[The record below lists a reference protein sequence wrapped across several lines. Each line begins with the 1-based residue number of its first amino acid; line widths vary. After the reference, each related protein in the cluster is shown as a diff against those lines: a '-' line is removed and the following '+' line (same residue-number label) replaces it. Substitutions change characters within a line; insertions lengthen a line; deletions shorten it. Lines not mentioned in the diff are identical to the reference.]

1 MVTPPNS
8 SRRGA
13 SNVGCVISLLVFVAA
28 IYYGINIGKVWF
40 KYYQLQ
46 DEMTVSARMAPGLTD
61 PTIRH
66 RLEAKVDELGLP
78 VEAKKFTISRAGKT
92 FTVSSEYSEH
102 VSLPFFD
109 HTFVFKPT
117 AVEPL

>member
-1 MVTPPNS
+1 MPRTS
-8 SRRGA
+8 DRRGG
-13 SNVGCVISLLVFVAA
+13 SNIGCLLSLLVFGAA
-28 IYYGINIGKVWF
+28 LFYGINIGKVWF

-66 RLEAKVDELGLP
+66 RLEAKVDDLGLP
-78 VEAKKFTISRAGKT
+78 VEAKKFVISRAGKK
-92 FTVSSEYSEH
+92 FSVECEYSEH

-109 HTFVFKPT
+109 HTFVFKPS

>member
-1 MVTPPNS
+1 MVARPAHG
-8 SRRGA
+8 RRGA
-13 SNVGCVISLLVFVAA
+13 SNLGCLFSLLIFVAA

-40 KYYQLQ
+40 KYYQLK
-46 DEMTVSARMAPGLTD
+46 DEMDVSARMAPGLTD

-66 RLEAKVDELGLP
+66 RLDAKATELELPPEAH
-78 VEAKKFTISRAGKT
+78 KFTISRAGHT
-92 FTVSSEYSEH
+92 FTVETEYSEH

-109 HTFVFKPT
+109 HTFVFKPR

>member
-1 MVTPPNS
+1 MVGRRWNQ
-8 SRRGA
+8 RGA
-13 SNVGCVISLLVFVAA
+13 SNIGCIFSLLIFVAA

-40 KYYQLQ
+40 RYFQLK
-46 DEMTVSARMAPGLTD
+46 DEMDVSARMAPGLTD

-66 RLEAKVDELGLP
+66 RLESKATELGLP
-78 VEAKKFTISRAGKT
+78 DEAKKFTISRAGHT

-109 HTFVFKPT
+109 HIFIFKPS

>member
-1 MVTPPNS
+1 MVMTRMLG
-8 SRRGA
+8 RRGA
-13 SNVGCVISLLVFVAA
+13 SNVGCLLSLLVFVAA
-28 IYYGINIGKVWF
+28 LYYGINIGKVWF
-40 KYYQLQ
+40 RYYQLK

-66 RLEAKVDELGLP
+66 RLEIKVDELGLP
-78 VEAKKFTISRAGKT
+78 VEAKKFTISRAGKQ
-92 FTVSSEYSEH
+92 FSVSCEYNEH

-109 HTFVFKPT
+109 HTFVFKPS

>member
-1 MVTPPNS
+1 MVTPRNT
-8 SRRGA
+8 RQRGG
-13 SNVGCVISLLVFVAA
+13 SNVGCLISVLLLAA
-28 IYYGINIGKVWF
+28 LIFYGINIGKVWF
-40 KYYQLQ
+40 KYYQLK

-78 VEAKKFTISRAGKT
+78 PEARKFTISRAGKK
-92 FTVSSEYSEH
+92 FTVECEYTEH
-102 VSLPFFD
+102 VTLPFFD
-109 HTFVFKPT
+109 HIFIFHPS